1 MNEFIKIGAESFPN
15 TPYEEL
21 YDLINDPYQENNLI
35 NNDSLFSIKEE
46 LSKAL
51 NSWMKSQGD
60 FLLREKMPL
69 IKPTLHPLDQA
80 SKWNKVS
87 DKLNGKLTESDY
99 TLLHY

>member
-1 MNEFIKIGAESFPN
+1 
-15 TPYEEL
+15 
-21 YDLINDPYQENNLI
+21 
-35 NNDSLFSIKEE
+35 
-46 LSKAL
+46 
-51 NSWMKSQGD
+51 MKSQSD
-60 FLLREKMPL
+60 FLLSERMPL